1 MAIENCSALV
11 RASQNFRGYLLPHSA
26 FHSISISITQAVAII
41 YSRILRNV
49 GKSLE
54 LKCLKLDSRSL
65 GNETNYTTAVTI
77 LCSCMYLL
85 WVMIGNWVVVLSI
98 ISALIGVSSTL
109 TLLPSST
116 HVSKTCDT
124 KCDSGSATL
133 HTSTLPPNC
142 FQTTLLNL

>member
-26 FHSISISITQAVAII
+26 FHSISIITQAVAII

-77 LCSCMYLL
+77 LCSCMCLL
-85 WVMIGNWVVVLSI
+85 RVMIGNWVVVLSI

-116 HVSKTCDT
+116 HVPKTCDT

-133 HTSTLPPNC
+133 HSSTLPP
-142 FQTTLLNL
+142 

>member
-1 MAIENCSALV
+1 MAIENCSELV

-26 FHSISISITQAVAII
+26 FHSISITQAVAII
-41 YSRILRNV
+41 LRILRNV

-54 LKCLKLDSRSL
+54 LKCLKLNSRSL
-65 GNETNYTTAVTI
+65 GNETNHTTAVTI

-85 WVMIGNWVVVLSI
+85 RVMIGNWVVVLSI

-133 HTSTLPPNC
+133 HSSTLPP
-142 FQTTLLNL
+142 